1 MVPRIP
7 QGHWIDAQM
16 VLRFLN
22 SQDEVGE
29 DGNEER
35 RADEEWANEGV
46 WHERTQYLNLP
57 KEPGSL
63 AEIMVNRF

>member
-1 MVPRIP
+1 
-7 QGHWIDAQM
+7 M
-16 VLRFLN
+16 VLGFLN

-46 WHERTQYLNLP
+46 WH
-57 KEPGSL
+57 
-63 AEIMVNRF
+63 